1 MLDANNFRLAECPAL
16 DNEFGVIMM
25 KTSKKILVLTIS
37 AVLAGPVAAQS
48 DTNSMAGMQIAQAGS
63 SESASSQGMIRGRV
77 IDTARGTY
85 LNGALVRVLG
95 ANREVRTNR
104 EGVFSLSGLSAG
116 RYQIEVDYLGFD
128 TTIVEV
134 VVSAGQTSELEVA
147 MQDASVALGVMQI
160 SAIRDIQSRSLN
172 QQRASDNIVN
182 IVSADSIGRFPDGN
196 VAEALSRVPGVTV
209 ERDQGE
215 GRYINVRGTPTN
227 FNAVAVDGVILPAP
241 DGGTRAIDLDTIPT
255 DIVASLEVTKALT
268 PDLDADSIGGHINI
282 VTQSAF
288 DEDGRILRGTVG
300 YGHNELGGGD
310 NRRLSLTAGDVF
322 ADGKVG
328 VLLSASHT
336 RTNRNT
342 DNIENVWAEVG
353 DQVLAEETEI
363 KDYEVMRERNAL
375 NARLDYRPNDRTN
388 LYFGAMHAK
397 FIDDEYRH
405 NMILTYGDY
414 EPGSTQTSGTFLDTE
429 VEKQLRHRHVEN
441 TIDGFSAGAEHS
453 FDSFDVDFGLA
464 TAKATQEYPTRA
476 YLRYMLNTTV
486 DLPYDF
492 SDPNTPTWQAVGEN
506 DFNYNPDDYEFVEY
520 HTREQYSEDV
530 DNSAQSNISFPF
542 MMAGA
547 DARAQFG
554 VKVRSKS
561 KKLET
566 TRKYYDGAVFDGVP
580 SLSDVTTGEQSGT
593 LGEYLTGERFSQN
606 TIDQYGDL
614 FESHPDYYEVERRK
628 YESNYKANED
638 IQAIYGM
645 STFDWG
651 STRVVGGVRI
661 ERTSTDSEAFRYDR
675 DTSVATLQKDS
686 NSYTNAFPSLHL
698 RQELSGNTVMRAS
711 YTTAL
716 NRPELSDIA
725 PAVVER
731 SSRFSADEG
740 NPDLK
745 PTYAHNLDLMLEHYI
760 RPLGLVSGGVFYK
773 RLNDVI
779 FDVNANIDRDGQT
792 WSISRPDNGDSG
804 KVYGFELN
812 WEQGLSFL
820 PAPLDSLGIFLNYTH
835 ATSEADLPDGSDTTR
850 LPGQSDRAYNAAVY
864 YERSGFNMRL
874 SYNYRSEFV
883 DSVSAS
889 GRHLDTWWDA
899 RSQVD
904 FSGSYQLNDS
914 IQFYAEAMNLTDSA
928 QNRYIGDSSR
938 VSEREKF
945 GRFYQAGLRMNF

>member
-1 MLDANNFRLAECPAL
+1 
-16 DNEFGVIMM
+16 M
-25 KTSKKILVLTIS
+25 KTGKKILVLAMA
-37 AVLAGPVAAQS
+37 AVLAGPLAAQE
-48 DTNSMAGMQIAQAGS
+48 DKNSTVGMQLAQAGN
-63 SESASSQGMIRGRV
+63 SESAASQGMVRGRV
-77 IDTARGTY
+77 IDTARGSY
-85 LNGALVRVLG
+85 LNGALVRVVG

-104 EGVFSLSGLSAG
+104 EGMFSLSGMSAG
-116 RYQIEVDYLGFD
+116 SYQLEVDYLGFD
-128 TTIVEV
+128 TATIEV
-134 VVSAGQTSELEVA
+134 VVSAGQTSEVEVA

-182 IVSADSIGRFPDGN
+182 VVSADSIGRFPDGN

-215 GRYINVRGTPTN
+215 GRYINVRGTPTH

-288 DEDGRILRGTVG
+288 DEDERILRGTLG
-300 YGHNELGGGD
+300 YGQNELGGGD
-310 NRRLSLTAGDVF
+310 NQRLSLTAGDVF

-328 VLLSASHT
+328 LLLSASHT

-342 DNIENVWAEVG
+342 DNVENAWVELDG
-353 DQVLAEETEI
+353 QVLSETTEI
-363 KDYEVMRERNAL
+363 KDYEVTRERNAL
-375 NARLDYRPNDRTN
+375 NARLDYRPNDRTS

-405 NMILTYGDY
+405 NMILEYDDY
-414 EPGSTQTSGTFLDTE
+414 ADGSTQTSGTFLGTDVYKE
-429 VEKQLRHRHVEN
+429 LRHRKVEN
-441 TIDGFSAGAEHS
+441 TIEGFSAGGEHS
-453 FDSFDVDFGLA
+453 FDNFDVDFSLS
-464 TAKATQEYPTRA
+464 TAKATQDYPTRN
-476 YLRYMLNTTV
+476 YLIYTLNRTV

-492 SDPNTPTWQAVGEN
+492 SDPNTPTWYTEVGEN
-506 DFNYNPDDYEFVEY
+506 NFNYDPNDYDVEEY
-520 HTREQYSEDV
+520 EVRKQSSEDT
-530 DNSAQSNISFPF
+530 DNSAAANLSFPF

-547 DARAQFG
+547 DAHAQFG
-554 VKVRSKS
+554 VKMRSKS
-561 KKLET
+561 KELT
-566 TRKYYDGAVFDGVP
+566 NTRFNYDGGVFDGTP
-580 SLSDVTTGEQSGT
+580 SLSDVTTGEPSGT
-593 LGEYLTGERFSQN
+593 LDEYLTGERFNQN
-606 TIDQYGDL
+606 TMDKYGHV
-614 FESHPDYYEVERRK
+614 FESHPDFEEVLRRK
-628 YESNYKANED
+628 YASDYKAKED
-638 IQAIYGM
+638 IQAVYGM

-651 STRVVGGVRI
+651 STRVVGGIRI
-661 ERTSTDSEAFRYDR
+661 EQTSTDSEAYRYDR
-675 DTSVATLQKDS
+675 DTDEVTLQKDS
-686 NSYTNAFPSLHL
+686 NSYTNAFPSIHL

-711 YTTAL
+711 YTTGL

-731 SSRFSADEG
+731 SNRLEADEG

-760 RPLGLVSGGVFYK
+760 RPLGLLSGGVFYK
-773 RLNDVI
+773 KLDDVI
-779 FDVNANIDRDGQT
+779 FGVNANVERNGEM
-792 WSISRPDNGDSG
+792 WRISRQDNGDSG

-835 ATSEADLPDGSDTTR
+835 ASSDADLPDGSGTTR
-850 LPGQSDRAYNAAVY
+850 LPGQSDRAYNAALY

-883 DSVSAS
+883 DSVSAR

-904 FSGSYQLNDS
+904 LTGSYQLTDA
-914 IQFYAEAMNLTDSA
+914 IQLYAEAMNLTDTA

-945 GRFYQAGLRMNF
+945 GRFYQAGVRMNF